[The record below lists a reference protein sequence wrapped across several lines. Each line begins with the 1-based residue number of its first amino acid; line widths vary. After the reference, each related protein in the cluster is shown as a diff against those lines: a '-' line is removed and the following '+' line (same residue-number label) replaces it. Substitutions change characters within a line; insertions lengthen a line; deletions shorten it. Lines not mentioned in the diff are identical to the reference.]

1 MTTCVAVICDLK
13 ESQNTI
19 VMTFWKELRWM
30 ANASPYDLIAIIG
43 SSNGETPID
52 RCGPKHAR
60 AEIFLNKVKLAKND
74 TTRKKD

>member
-1 MTTCVAVICDLK
+1 
-13 ESQNTI
+13 
-19 VMTFWKELRWM
+19 M